1 MCFKIERVLTAE
13 SLQQIWALYESSFPV
28 DERRAYDQLSLLL
41 SNKYAKIY
49 KFYRANEL
57 AGLVVIWEFEAFLF
71 IEHFA
76 VMPKMQNQGIGKNAV
91 SHLIANFQM
100 PILLEVEPPF
110 DAQSERRIKFYEGLG
125 FRMLN
130 LEYMQPAYANNKSE
144 VRMKLMA
151 NVDSISNLTVN
162 EWISQLKRE
171 VYNCQYE

>member
-76 VMPKMQNQGIGKNAV
+76 VMPKMQNQGIGKKQ
-91 SHLIANFQM
+91 SLI
-100 PILLEVEPPF
+100 
-110 DAQSERRIKFYEGLG
+110 
-125 FRMLN
+125 
-130 LEYMQPAYANNKSE
+130 
-144 VRMKLMA
+144 
-151 NVDSISNLTVN
+151 
-162 EWISQLKRE
+162 
-171 VYNCQYE
+171 